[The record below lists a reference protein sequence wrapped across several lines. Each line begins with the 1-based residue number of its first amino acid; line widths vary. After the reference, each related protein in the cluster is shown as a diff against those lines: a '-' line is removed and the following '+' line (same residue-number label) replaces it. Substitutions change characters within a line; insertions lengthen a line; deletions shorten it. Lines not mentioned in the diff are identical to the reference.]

1 MMRVAAVLL
10 VASVPPAG
18 CVKQARSPDGRAS
31 EVPRDR
37 APGAVFNIGPGITPP
52 ELRQRVPIAVPQD
65 LLGQRLEQRTTIIE
79 MVIDETGKVQ
89 QPTG

>member
-1 MMRVAAVLL
+1 
-10 VASVPPAG
+10 
-18 CVKQARSPDGRAS
+18 
-31 EVPRDR
+31 
-37 APGAVFNIGPGITPP
+37 VFNIGPGITPP